1 MSTDPRTPDTGERGA
16 EVQAMFSEVRPT
28 APGSLFERW
37 TGLLLILAVGVS
49 ALIGAVFI
57 FSDIDRQLE
66 ANRVAHLDNRTWVLA
81 QFEVDVLNFVSA
93 VQLAA
98 YRSGDPSRLEA
109 VRQKFDILYSRVEI
123 VRGSEPGTIDVL
135 EADVLPIFSGPDG
148 FFARWIPVI
157 DGPNAQLRDAL
168 PQLIVDVEAVS
179 GIVRSGVVE
188 SLADVMQISDER
200 RSVLRSSLQTFALAS
215 LGLLALMGVLIVIVI
230 VQSNARRR
238 RGVLLERS
246 VHNLRATIESS
257 LDAVVVLDHMG
268 RVVECNRAAL
278 DMFRWSAEAAQGAN
292 FVEYIRTDDA
302 DSLLRPQPRAEDEP
316 DPGLSGRDGRITMM
330 AQRTDGTTFPVEV
343 SVAEAQGASQD
354 PFFIA
359 FIRDISERL
368 EREESLKKARND
380 ALKGEEAKSRFL
392 AVMSHEMR
400 TPLNGL
406 MAASDLL
413 QSSTDLTERQRW
425 LTDIV
430 IGCGSAALDQ
440 VNNVLE
446 LTRLSDRDGAS
457 YARSVFS
464 PAEVIEGLIR
474 QNQPQADKR
483 GNKLWFAPPKGEVP
497 LILAQRHLFLRVMYN
512 LIGNAI
518 KFTDHGKVS
527 VELLW
532 RAGTRPGTLDLCI
545 HVNDTG
551 IGIAEEHLD
560 TIFRNFETLDSSYG
574 RIREGTGLGLGI
586 AKLASETMGGAI
598 TVQSKLGLGSVFT
611 LRVTVPL
618 AEASDLSAEE
628 FADEA
633 PAADDVR
640 RSILVVEDNAINR
653 QLLAEILRM
662 AGHEVTL
669 AEDGAEAIEAAAV
682 RRFDLILMDVSMPRV
697 DGLEATRMIRQGGP
711 CATTPIVGAT
721 AHADPDRVPEFLGA
735 GMNDV
740 LVKPITRSALF
751 RAVRQF
757 AGCGQAA
764 EETEAATPE
773 PAPAEGL
780 PLIDSELRA
789 DLEGNLGP
797 DYIAGMINRVLTE
810 AGAALPE
817 MRRLHEAG
825 DHHAAARLAHRTA
838 GAAAAVG
845 LLALHR
851 TLSGYETAADASDSD
866 AAGRALESLPVTIE
880 RTAAAIQ
887 PDAA

>member
-1 MSTDPRTPDTGERGA
+1 
-16 EVQAMFSEVRPT
+16 MFFESRDT
-28 APGSLFERW
+28 APGGVFERW
-37 TGLLLILAVGVS
+37 TGYVLIVAVGVT
-49 ALIGAVFI
+49 ALVAAIFI
-57 FSDIDRQLE
+57 FSDIDKQLE
-66 ANRVAHLDNRTWVLA
+66 QNRVAHLDNRTWVLA
-81 QFEVDVLNFVSA
+81 QFEVDVLNLASA
-93 VQLAA
+93 AQMAA
-98 YRSGDPSRLEA
+98 YRSDDPARLDEL
-109 VRQKFDILYSRVEI
+109 RKRFDILYSRVDI
-123 VRGSEPGTIDVL
+123 VRGFDSGAIAPL
-135 EADVLPIFSGPDG
+135 EADVLPIFDGPQG
-148 FFARWIPVI
+148 FFARWIPVV
-157 DGPNAQLRDAL
+157 DGPDAALRAAL
-168 PQLIVDVEAVS
+168 PQLIGELETDA
-179 GIVRSGVVE
+179 GAVRSGVVRA
-188 SLADVMQISDER
+188 LAEVMTVSDAR
-200 RSVLRSSLQTFALAS
+200 RATLRQSLQTFALAA
-215 LGLLALMGVLIVIVI
+215 LGLLGLMGVLIAVVI

-238 RGVLLERS
+238 RGMLLERS

-278 DMFRWSAEAAQGAN
+278 DMFRWSPQTAEGTS
-292 FVEYIRTDDA
+292 FVDYIRTDDA
-302 DSLLRPQPRAEDEP
+302 DGLLRPHARGEEEAEL
-316 DPGLSGRDGRITMM
+316 GSTGRDGRITMM
-330 AQRTDGTTFPVEV
+330 AQRTDGSTFPVEV

-413 QSSTDLTERQRW
+413 QTSTELTERQRW

-446 LTRLSDRDGAS
+446 LTRLSDKDGES
-457 YARSVFS
+457 YARTVFS
-464 PAEVIEGLIR
+464 PVDLIEGLIR

-483 GNKLWFAPPKGEVP
+483 GNKLWFAQPKTPVPPV
-497 LILAQRHLFLRVMYN
+497 LAQRHLFLRVMYN

-518 KFTDHGKVS
+518 KFTDNGKVS

-532 RAGTRPGTLDLCI
+532 HPGRTAGTIDLCI
-545 HVNDTG
+545 HVGDTG

-560 TIFRNFETLDSSYG
+560 TIFRNFETLDASYG

-586 AKLASETMGGAI
+586 AKLAAETMGGQI
-598 TVQSKLGLGSVFT
+598 DVQSKLGLGSVFT
-611 LRVTVPL
+611 LRLQLPVAQG
-618 AEASDLSAEE
+618 AEAAEEE
-628 FADEA
+628 FAEDAQSAEG
-633 PAADDVR
+633 AA
-640 RSILVVEDNAINR
+640 RSILVVDDNAINR

-662 AGHEVTL
+662 GGHEVAT
-669 AEDGAEAIEAAAV
+669 AEDGAEAAEAAGA

-697 DGLEATRMIRQGGP
+697 DGLEATRRIRRAG
-711 CATTPIVGAT
+711 ASTETPIVGAT
-721 AHADPDRVPEFLGA
+721 AHADPDRVPEFLAA

-751 RAVRQF
+751 RTIRQY
-757 AGCGQAA
+757 
-764 EETEAATPE
+764 TEASAAVE
-773 PAPAEGL
+773 EVLPAGDPPPDDL
-780 PLIDSELRA
+780 PLIDAELRA

-797 DYIAGMINRVLTE
+797 DYIAGMIGRVLSET
-810 AGAALPE
+810 GDALPE

-825 DHHAAARLAHRTA
+825 EHLAAAKLAHRTA

-851 TLSGYETAADASDSD
+851 SLASYETAADASDTAE
-866 AAGRALESLPVTIE
+866 AARALETLPATLE
-880 RTAAAIQ
+880 RTAAACQ
-887 PDAA
+887 ATAA

>member
-1 MSTDPRTPDTGERGA
+1 
-16 EVQAMFSEVRPT
+16 MFSEARDA
-28 APGSLFERW
+28 APGGPFERW
-37 TGLLLILAVGVS
+37 KGLLLVLAVGVC
-49 ALIGAVFI
+49 ALVGAIFI
-57 FSDIDRQLE
+57 FSDIDHQLE
-66 ANRVAHLDNRTWVLA
+66 ANRIAHLDNRTWVLS
-81 QFEVDVLNFVSA
+81 QFEVDVLNFASA
-93 VQLAA
+93 AQMAA
-98 YRSGDPSRLEA
+98 YRSEDPARLEA
-109 VRQKFDILYSRVEI
+109 VRQKFDILFSRVDI
-123 VRGSEPGTIDVL
+123 VRGSEAGTIAEL
-135 EADVLPIFSGPDG
+135 ERTVLPMFDGPDG
-148 FFARWIPVI
+148 FFKRWIPVI
-157 DGPNAQLRDAL
+157 DGPDAELRAAL
-168 PQLIVDVEAVS
+168 PRLIDELES
-179 GIVRSGVVE
+179 DTGIVRSGVVKTLGDLME
-188 SLADVMQISDER
+188 ISDER
-200 RSVLRSSLQTFALAS
+200 RATLRNSLQSFALAS
-215 LGLLALMGVLIVIVI
+215 LGLLALMGVLIAVVI
-230 VQSNARRR
+230 VQSNARSR

-278 DMFRWSAEAAQGAN
+278 DMFRWTPGVARGSN
-292 FVEYIRTDDA
+292 FVDYIRTDDA
-302 DSLLRPQPRAEDEP
+302 DNLLRPQPRGEGETES
-316 DPGLSGRDGRITMM
+316 GLTGRDGRITMM
-330 AQRTDGTTFPVEV
+330 AQRTDGSTFPVEV
-343 SVAEAQGASQD
+343 SVAEAQGASKD
-354 PFFIA
+354 PFFIS

-368 EREESLKKARND
+368 EREESLKTARND

-413 QSSTDLTERQRW
+413 QSSTELTERQRW

-457 YARSVFS
+457 YARSAFS
-464 PAEVIEGLIR
+464 PVEVIEGLMR
-474 QNQPQADKR
+474 QNQPQAAKR
-483 GNKLWFAPPKGEVP
+483 GNKLWFAAPKGEVP
-497 LILAQRHLFLRVMYN
+497 LVMAQRHLFLRVMYN

-518 KFTDHGKVS
+518 KFTDNGKIS

-532 RAGTRPGTLDLCI
+532 HMGSVPGTVDLCV

-560 TIFRNFETLDSSYG
+560 TIFKNFETLDSSYG

-586 AKLASETMGGAI
+586 AKLAAETMGGQI

-611 LRVTVPL
+611 LRLTVPL
-618 AEASDLSAEE
+618 ADEADVSDEEYSEEASVG
-628 FADEA
+628 EA
-633 PAADDVR
+633 GGC
-640 RSILVVEDNAINR
+640 SILVAEDNAINR

-669 AEDGAEAIEAAAV
+669 AEDGAEAAEAATA

-697 DGLEATRMIRQGGP
+697 DGLEATRQIRQGG
-711 CATTPIVGAT
+711 ASADAPIVGAT
-721 AHADPDRVPEFLGA
+721 AHADPDRIPEFLAA

-740 LVKPITRSALF
+740 LVKPITRAALF
-751 RAVRQF
+751 RAIRHF
-757 AGCGQAA
+757 TEGKTAT
-764 EETEAATPE
+764 EEKPVPEEATPSDT
-773 PAPAEGL
+773 
-780 PLIDSELRA
+780 PLIDAELRA

-797 DYIAGMINRVLTE
+797 DYIAGMMGRVLTE

-825 DHHAAARLAHRTA
+825 QHQAAAKLAHRTA

-845 LLALHR
+845 LVALHR
-851 TLSGYETAADASDSD
+851 TLSGYETAADASDAA
-866 AAGRALESLPVTIE
+866 AAGRALESLPATIE
-880 RTAAAIQ
+880 LTAAAMQ
-887 PDAA
+887 ASAA